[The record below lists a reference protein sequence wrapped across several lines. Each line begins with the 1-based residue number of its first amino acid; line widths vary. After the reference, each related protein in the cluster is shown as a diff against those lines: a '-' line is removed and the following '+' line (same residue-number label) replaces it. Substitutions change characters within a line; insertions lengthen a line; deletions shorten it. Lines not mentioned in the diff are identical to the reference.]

1 MPSKYDPETRHECIR
16 SCRARWS
23 SRPVIGVSDSSDR
36 RPQPRQRQCF
46 AEMYCSV
53 LRSAVRVVDGA
64 VDPVTLAGAQCSGL
78 ADRGLHEPGLTLA
91 VFIRLLRQR

>member
-1 MPSKYDPETRHECIR
+1 MVVSASHRRLRQFRSTAAAPTETVFRRNVLHCI
-16 SCRARWS
+16 
-23 SRPVIGVSDSSDR
+23 G
-36 RPQPRQRQCF
+36 
-46 AEMYCSV
+46 
-53 LRSAVRVVDGA
+53 LRSAIRVVDGA